1 MTSPSALRSAV
12 LASYRG
18 VLRAANLAFKGD
30 EVAILE
36 SRRQIRRHFE
46 ESRGVSDEA
55 QIRGLIGDAKET
67 AEVLKHLVVQSQIDE
82 KGNLST
88 FPAVH
93 LIAARARARARRR
106 RSDAGARVVPGRRVG
121 GRRRAPRGSCPCR
134 AELRGGSGRPPG
146 CGPASLPG
154 YAREEDTPRGRG
166 GRTPGGHDAMPCV
179 FACHR
184 RRRPAPCAGTDWP
197 RALPARRAARPA
209 GALGEARVR
218 GGCAGARG
226 PGDAEAAPETE
237 GAGGRGGRRLVVGAV
252 RAAGLIWSVITGNL
266 LELRLLH
273 PVPVSEAAN
282 RRRRGAARRRARSL
296 ADAHNPSNSFS
307 SFCGDAAGVGREH
320 AAAVRRMRTR
330 SIDRSSSLARSRD
343 ASRRC
348 AGGVRAPRIA

>member
-166 GRTPGGHDAMPCV
+166 GRTPGGHDAMPCHV
-179 FACHR
+179 CLPVTAAVGPLPVRALTGRGRSLHAELRARPEHLGKHGYGEDVPVLEVPEMPKPR
-184 RRRPAPCAGTDWP
+184 RRRK
-197 RALPARRAARPA
+197 
-209 GALGEARVR
+209 
-218 GGCAGARG
+218 G
-226 PGDAEAAPETE
+226 PGDAEG
-237 GAGGRGGRRLVVGAV
+237 GA
-252 RAAGLIWSVITGNL
+252 
-266 LELRLLH
+266 
-273 PVPVSEAAN
+273 
-282 RRRRGAARRRARSL
+282 
-296 ADAHNPSNSFS
+296 
-307 SFCGDAAGVGREH
+307 
-320 AAAVRRMRTR
+320 
-330 SIDRSSSLARSRD
+330 SSSAR
-343 ASRRC
+343 
-348 AGGVRAPRIA
+348 